1 MRTSFSCFLLC
12 ILVVFLA
19 TGCQNPNPN
28 NGAEG
33 EGESLEGEGETE
45 GEAGMNFVTV
55 ELGPEGGL
63 VNLGEASLESPPGAL
78 PSAVTVELHENAS
91 GAEVE
96 LAENETPLSPV
107 LSLRNDQEAALP
119 SAAAPFRLS
128 LPFDT
133 EALGKALPTQA
144 QVFVK
149 MDTGEE
155 IYTLTGTLSENLIE
169 ILLYG
174 LHYDADFQVVYNSNC
189 VFVVED
195 GVETEKLLTPTRWD
209 TTNWKLHIDIKSTEV
224 REGVAAALGMP
235 DVSAVTDEN
244 VVEVVKDRILRNARE
259 VSVLYNAM
267 PLRQPNVEIRTKA
280 DGSKRM
286 LLVIAGQRN
295 YYENPTIEDG
305 VGQIHIAP
313 KVIGWNAASPLGTAR
328 NAIAHEMFHACVNGY
343 ELKQG
348 KKAYRGYNEGM
359 ATVMGHTVDNGNII
373 AVRRNQDDRNYT
385 MLLNRPLGL
394 HDPRKESYTNQD
406 FFAYVGKRY
415 GGGSLTYIA
424 GTAVDEDVYSNGV
437 LEQARK
443 YLTEADTLHPWNA
456 PLGDY
461 LTAYRYSLHNALLL
475 MFDTSLAKAYW
486 DFAKNRAYENSA
498 ESRLRAEEPAT
509 QWELRT
515 ERFEAASS
523 ILDYEFPGDNHS
535 ESLSYQNIPA
545 LANLLPMSTH
555 ALVFTGSGFDATL
568 TLSFDTSNWAPDDLG
583 NGVKVKIYKSGEDG
597 SELAAGESSVALKGF
612 GTSFTKVVV
621 LISNVSVDEGP
632 YSLSLTAA
640 TAPNEE
646 PGPCTPDTPWDRWLV
661 EYSDC
666 DGVYDRD
673 NLWHFKSDGTIADHW
688 TGVINGYSWSVV
700 DNRMIIVLDEDFGME
715 ASFSE
720 DCTEMVD
727 GVYIGEVANPSC
739 WRARQY

>member
-1 MRTSFSCFLLC
+1 MRYSILAAIALILL
-12 ILVVFLA
+12 LA
-19 TGCQNPNPN
+19 GCKSEEYTQQD
-28 NGAEG
+28 
-33 EGESLEGEGETE
+33 
-45 GEAGMNFVTV
+45 M
-55 ELGPEGGL
+55 GPEGGTL
-63 VNLGEASLESPPGAL
+63 LLGEASLQVPPAAL
-78 PSAVTVELHENAS
+78 PSTAAVELHENAS

-96 LAENETPLSPV
+96 LAANETPLSSV
-107 LSLRNDQEAALP
+107 FSLRNDQEAVLP
-119 SAAAPFRLS
+119 SAVTPFRLT
-128 LPFDT
+128 LPFDA

-174 LHYDADFQVVYNSNC
+174 LHYDADFQVVYNPNC

-195 GVETEKLLTPTRWD
+195 GVETEKVLTPVPWD
-209 TTNWKLHIDIKSTEV
+209 TTDWKLHIDIRSTEV

-235 DVSAVTDEN
+235 DASAVTDEN

-259 VSVLYNAM
+259 VAALYNAM

-280 DGSKRM
+280 DGTKRM
-286 LLVIAGQRN
+286 LLVVAGQRN

-313 KVIGWNAASPLGTAR
+313 KVIGWTTASPLGTAR

-359 ATVMGHTVDNGNII
+359 ATVMGHTIDNGNVIS
-373 AVRRNQDDRNYT
+373 VRKNQENRNYT

-394 HDPRKESYTNQD
+394 NEPRKESYTNQD
-406 FFAYVGKRY
+406 FFAYVAKRY
-415 GGGSLTYIA
+415 GGGSLAYIA
-424 GTAVDEDVYSNGV
+424 GTAADEDIYRNGV

-461 LTAYRYSLHNALLL
+461 LTAYRYSLHNALAL
-475 MFDTSLAKAYW
+475 MFDTSLAMAYW
-486 DFAKNRAYENSA
+486 DFARNRAYENNA
-498 ESRLRAEEPAT
+498 ESRLLTDDTST
-509 QWELRT
+509 QWQLRK

-523 ILDYEFPGDNHS
+523 IFEYGFPGDNHS

-555 ALVFTGSGFDATL
+555 ALVFTGNGFDATL
-568 TLSFDTSNWAPDDLG
+568 TLDFDISIWQSDDLE
-583 NGVKVKIYKSGEDG
+583 NSIKVKVYKAGKDG
-597 SELAAGESSVALKGF
+597 KELVPGQTSMSLNGF
-612 GTSFTKVVV
+612 GSAFTEVVV
-621 LISNVSVDEGP
+621 LISNVHVDESP
-632 YSLSLTAA
+632 YSLTMTA
-640 TAPNEE
+640 TTQPNEQS
-646 PGPCTPDTPWDRWLV
+646 GPCTPDKPYDRWLV

-666 DGVYDRD
+666 DGVWDRD

-688 TGVINGYSWSVV
+688 TGVIKGYSWSVV
-700 DNRMIIVLDEDFGME
+700 DNKIIIVINANFGME
-715 ASFSE
+715 ATLSE

-727 GVYIGEVANPSC
+727 GVYTGEVANPSC

>member
-1 MRTSFSCFLLC
+1 M
-12 ILVVFLA
+12 LVA
-19 TGCQNPNPN
+19 GCKSEEYTQQD
-28 NGAEG
+28 
-33 EGESLEGEGETE
+33 
-45 GEAGMNFVTV
+45 M
-55 ELGPEGGL
+55 GPEGGTL
-63 VNLGEASLESPPGAL
+63 LLGEASLQVPPAAL
-78 PSAVTVELHENAS
+78 PSTATVELHENAS

-96 LAENETPLSPV
+96 LAENETPLSSV
-107 LSLRNDQEAALP
+107 FSLRNDQEAVLP
-119 SAAAPFRLS
+119 FAADPFRLT
-128 LPFDT
+128 LPFDA

-174 LHYDADFQVVYNSNC
+174 LHYDADFQVVYNPNC

-195 GVETEKLLTPTRWD
+195 GVETEKLLTPTPWD
-209 TTNWKLHIDIKSTEV
+209 TTDWKLHIDIKSTEV
-224 REGVAAALGMP
+224 REGVAAALDMP

-259 VSVLYNAM
+259 VAALYDAM
-267 PLRQPNVEIRTKA
+267 KLRQPNVEIRTKA

-286 LLVIAGQRN
+286 LLVVAGQRN

-313 KVIGWNAASPLGTAR
+313 KVIGWTAASSLGTAR

-348 KKAYRGYNEGM
+348 RKAYRGYNEGM
-359 ATVMGHTVDNGNII
+359 ATVMGHTLDNGNVIS
-373 AVRRNQDDRNYT
+373 VRQNQEDRKYT

-394 HDPRKESYTNQD
+394 NEPRKESYTNQD

-415 GGGSLTYIA
+415 GGGSLAYIA
-424 GTAVDEDVYSNGV
+424 GTAVDEDIYRNGV

-443 YLTEADTLHPWNA
+443 YLTEADTLHPWDA

-461 LTAYRYSLHNALLL
+461 LTAYRYSLHNALTL
-475 MFDTSLAKAYW
+475 MFNKSLAVVYW
-486 DFAKNRAYENSA
+486 DFAKNRAYENNA
-498 ESRLRAEEPAT
+498 ESRLLADDTST
-509 QWELRT
+509 QWQLRK
-515 ERFEAASS
+515 ERFEAENS
-523 ILDYEFPGDNHS
+523 ILEYEFPGDNHS
-535 ESLSYQNIPA
+535 ENFSYQNIPA

-568 TLSFDTSNWAPDDLG
+568 TLNFDTSNWVTDDLG
-583 NGVKVKIYKSGEDG
+583 NGLKVKIYKSGQDG
-597 SELAAGESSVALKGF
+597 TELTSGESSVALKGF
-612 GTSFTKVVV
+612 GTAFTEVIV
-621 LISNVSVDEGP
+621 LISNVGVDEGP

-646 PGPCTPDTPWDRWLV
+646 PGPCTPDKPYDRWLM

-666 DGVYDRD
+666 DGVWDRD

-688 TGVINGYSWSVV
+688 TGVIKGYSWSVV
-700 DNRMIIVLDEDFGME
+700 DNRIIIVLDDDFGME
-715 ASFSE
+715 ADFSE
-720 DCTEMVD
+720 DCSQMVNCI
-727 GVYIGEVANPSC
+727 YTGELANPSC
-739 WRARQY
+739 WRASRY